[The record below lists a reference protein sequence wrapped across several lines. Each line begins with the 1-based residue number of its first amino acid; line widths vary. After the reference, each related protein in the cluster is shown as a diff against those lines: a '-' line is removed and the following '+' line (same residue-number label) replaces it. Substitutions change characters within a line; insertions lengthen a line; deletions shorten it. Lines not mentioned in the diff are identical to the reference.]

1 MGTDSLAWQNTDTVE
16 EPVALPSPVGRL
28 TTTLQA
34 EIPRLVTN
42 WSLRVANLP
51 AFRATPDLDLTTLRD
66 VMPDVLSAVLTAVEA
81 PEPDLDPEPIAR
93 AAESAAAHGAAR
105 AAAGFSLRAILE
117 EYHQLWAVIWDAIW
131 KMEYDP
137 EDFVAALRDVQ
148 PRLSATF
155 QTVTIAAA
163 EGWAT
168 SSPRGETRS

>member
-1 MGTDSLAWQNTDTVE
+1 MGTDSLAWQSVDTVE
-16 EPVALPSPVGRL
+16 ETVALPSPVGRL

-34 EIPRLVTN
+34 DVHRLVTN
-42 WSLRVANLP
+42 WALRVANLP
-51 AFRATPDLDLTTLRD
+51 AFRATPDLDLMTLRD
-66 VMPDVLSAVLTAVEA
+66 VIPDVLSAVLIAVEA
-81 PEPDLDPEPIAR
+81 PEPDLNPEPIAR

-105 AAAGFSLRAILE
+105 ATAGFSLRALLE

-137 EDFVAALRDVQ
+137 DDFVAALRDMQ

-155 QTVTIAAA
+155 QIVTIAAA

-168 SSPRGETRS
+168 TSPHRETRS